1 VQPFHDFDRRF
12 RCTRLLSTAA
22 LALMPLPA
30 CAGGSEPMPKAAS
43 SVQMSDMNRTSRGAD
58 MSADSEVGGM
68 NEEKTRAVFD
78 AAMADLRHC
87 FAVGSRRVEFLA
99 GTVQFSVEVNASGK
113 LDRAY
118 LKDST
123 LGDRETERC
132 MLEALSGRTW
142 PKPVGGRIGHAD
154 GGFQFEAD
162 SSVRPPVDW
171 SGADVE
177 KALAKLRR
185 RIDACK
191 GSSSGPYR
199 ATMYVGTK
207 GEVLSIGFAMPRGD
221 DEHAAD
227 CLIGVL
233 AKGHYPSPGSWPAKV
248 TFDL

>member
-1 VQPFHDFDRRF
+1 M
-12 RCTRLLSTAA
+12 T
-22 LALMPLPA
+22 
-30 CAGGSEPMPKAAS
+30 
-43 SVQMSDMNRTSRGAD
+43 
-58 MSADSEVGGM
+58 ADSEVGGM

-78 AAMADLRHC
+78 AATADLRRC
-87 FAVGSRRVEFLA
+87 FTEGSQRVEFLA

-123 LGDRETERC
+123 LGDRATERC
-132 MLEALSGRTW
+132 MLEALTGRPW
-142 PKPVGGRIGHAD
+142 PRPVGGRIGRAD
-154 GGFQFEAD
+154 GGFEFEAD

-171 SGADVE
+171 STADVE
-177 KALAKLRR
+177 RALTKLRR

-191 GSSSGPYR
+191 GSSPGAYR

-207 GEVLSIGFAMPRGD
+207 GEVLSVGVAMPRGN
-221 DEHAAD
+221 DERAAD

-233 AKGHYPSPGSWPAKV
+233 ARGRYPSPGSWPAKV